1 MDALYEK
8 KIGNKI
14 RSIRE
19 KRKIT
24 QEELS
29 AKLQVRGCDITRSA
43 LAKIEV
49 GQRHIYPDEIRHFKE
64 ILNVEYDDLFNVV
77 KEVLQTNIFNDILRM
92 NFLEIFRDKNTKK
105 IRPLKEEVYQF
116 LIGYELSRIL
126 NIRGFSTKVIYESM
140 AFDKKRNDIQL
151 VTEGFIQDIVIETK
165 LSNNDDISNE
175 KNIKSYIKD
184 TLEKYKERFN
194 SPKILF
200 VIINQSLTIKT
211 CQQKIDLINKNNV
224 QFIDTIPIYLEN
236 YFK

>member
-64 ILNVEYDDLFNVV
+64 ILNVEYDDLFNV
-77 KEVLQTNIFNDILRM
+77 
-92 NFLEIFRDKNTKK
+92 
-105 IRPLKEEVYQF
+105 LKEYVEPKVYSF
-116 LIGYELSRIL
+116 TVNDETHYLTCLKGYIADKDDNIL
-126 NIRGFSTKVIYESM
+126 LLLGTKDIDIYYPYDVLKVE
-140 AFDKKRNDIQL
+140 
-151 VTEGFIQDIVIETK
+151 K
-165 LSNNDDISNE
+165 L
-175 KNIKSYIKD
+175 K
-184 TLEKYKERFN
+184 LF
-194 SPKILF
+194 ILF
-200 VIINQSLTIKT
+200 NNISL
-211 CQQKIDLINKNNV
+211 
-224 QFIDTIPIYLEN
+224 FA
-236 YFK
+236 